1 MTLPDLHNS
10 TCRSELSLSFWTFSV
25 ILNEV
30 KNLYNKDPSPE
41 AQDDRV
47 RLGMTGCII
56 PCCQLN
62 AARHKYIII
71 CVKSQ
76 LMITKHFE
84 TVFALNIIN

>member
-41 AQDDRV
+41 AQDDKV
-47 RLGMTGCII
+47 RLRMTG
-56 PCCQLN
+56 
-62 AARHKYIII
+62 
-71 CVKSQ
+71 
-76 LMITKHFE
+76 
-84 TVFALNIIN
+84 